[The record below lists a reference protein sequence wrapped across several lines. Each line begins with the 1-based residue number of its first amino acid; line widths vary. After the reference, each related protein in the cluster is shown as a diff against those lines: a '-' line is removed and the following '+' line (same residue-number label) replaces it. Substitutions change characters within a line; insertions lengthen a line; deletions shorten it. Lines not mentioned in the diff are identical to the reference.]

1 MLAESDPTMMGVFI
15 AVLVTLVLAGLS
27 ARLWQRSLL
36 RQVKLCTAELSAA
49 YDRLEREEAALRAA
63 AERLRAIFQANPD
76 CIGLLDREGRI
87 MEINPAGLSMFQ
99 ADSPQQVLGRP
110 VLELIAPEYLE
121 DYSSLHKRVMAGESL
136 RMEYE
141 VLALKGGRLWL
152 ETDAVPLRDHSGEVT
167 AHLAVTRDISG
178 RKAMEHELLQYFEQP
193 LVGMLTASHG
203 KGTIHVN
210 QRFCDMV
217 GYSKQEMRSMDWG
230 KLTHPDDLAAN
241 QALLEQALRGE
252 IDSYQMEKR
261 YIHKDGHIVYVHLA
275 VNCVRNAQ
283 GKVEYFIGM
292 VLDISE
298 RKQAEEALRHSQ
310 AMLVKTE
317 ALSHIGSWEWQVKT
331 DSVTWTDE
339 MFQIFKRDPAASAPS
354 FAEHPALF
362 PPDDMQRL
370 KMAVEEAVNK
380 GVSYAVELRAIQ
392 ATGEIRH
399 CIARGQAKMGA
410 DGRVERLCGSF
421 QDVTESH
428 RIEQELIAARDA
440 ANASARAKSEFLANM
455 SHEIRTPMNG
465 IIGLTRLAL
474 DQTLLPK
481 VRDYLENVLRS
492 SDSLLKI
499 LNDILDYSKIEAGLL
514 SIEDNAFDLDEM
526 LDMVR
531 NLFSFTAEEKSLVLD
546 IEVADCVPRLLIGD
560 GLRLQQV
567 LANLLGNAIK
577 FTQQGKVTLSVGFV
591 GMEQG
596 KAKLSFCVE
605 DTGIGMGEDTL
616 ANLFRPFTQADATI
630 TRRFGGTG
638 LGLAISHKLLAMLGS
653 EFKVE
658 SRIGQGTRFSFDI
671 AIKLAQANSQA
682 QHRRR
687 TQTTPATRQEGRAGA
702 LAGKRVLVAEDNRI
716 NRLVACELLRGAGI
730 QVATASNG
738 REVLALLRQEAFD
751 AVLMDVQMPEMNGLE
766 ATRLLRED
774 DNFTTLPVI
783 AITAGVTDDERD
795 RALASGMNGF
805 LAKPIDAESLL
816 GILAQWIAPSTIKGQ
831 AGSGPQHQFGKG
843 CALRLN
849 GFDLEGIMSAMG
861 SHESVIN
868 LLSLFRQDALAMMRQ
883 VEEHL
888 AAGEMARAQWH
899 LHKFKGVAGNVG
911 AVSLH
916 TAAATLDEELRQGD
930 WQADSLAALRS
941 AYRSAIDALDDL
953 QHSNCPF
960 ADSTSRSE
968 DFKATVARID
978 KLLAGHYLIT
988 DELLALLE
996 AATPPARLDLYRQV
1010 KGHIGSIN
1018 YPKAR
1023 EALNRL
1029 AED

>member
-1 MLAESDPTMMGVFI
+1 MPAESDPTVISVFI
-15 AVLVTLVLAGLS
+15 AVLATLLLAVLA

-36 RQVKLCTAELSAA
+36 RQVKFCTAELSAA
-49 YDRLEREEAALRAA
+49 YARLERGETVLQATD
-63 AERLRAIFQANPD
+63 ERMRAIFQADPD
-76 CIGLLDREGRI
+76 CIKLMDREGRI
-87 MEINPAGLSMFQ
+87 MEMNTAGLAMFQ
-99 ADSPQQVLGRP
+99 ADSPAQVLGRP
-110 VLELIAPEYLE
+110 VLELIAPEYRE
-121 DYSSLHKRVMAGESL
+121 DYAKLHQRVMDGESL
-136 RMEYE
+136 RMEHE

-152 ETDAVPLRDHSGEVT
+152 ETDAVPLRDHAGEVA

-178 RKAMEHELLQYFEQP
+178 RKAMEHELMQYFEQP
-193 LVGMLTASHG
+193 LLGLLTASPM

-217 GYSKQEMRSMDWG
+217 GYSKEEVRSMDWG
-230 KLTHPDDLAAN
+230 QLTHPDDLAAN

-261 YIHKDGHIVYVHLA
+261 YIHKDGNIVYVHLA

-292 VLDISE
+292 VLDITE
-298 RKQAEEALRHSQ
+298 RKQAEEALHHNQ
-310 AMLVKTE
+310 AMLIRTE
-317 ALSHIGSWEWQVKT
+317 ALSHIGSWEWQVKA

-339 MFQIFKRDPAASAPS
+339 MFQIFKRDPTTGAPS

-362 PPDDMQRL
+362 PPDDMERL
-370 KMAVEEAVNK
+370 RMAVEDAVNK
-380 GVSYAVELRAIQ
+380 GVPYALELRAIQ

-399 CIARGQAKMGA
+399 CIARGQAKMGS
-410 DGRVERLCGSF
+410 DGRVERLSGSF

-474 DQTLLPK
+474 DQTLSPK

-514 SIEDNAFDLDEM
+514 SIEDNVFDLDEM
-526 LDMVR
+526 LDMLR
-531 NLFSFTAEEKSLVLD
+531 NLFSINAEEKSLALA
-546 IEVADCVPRLLIGD
+546 IEVADGVPRLLLGD

-577 FTQQGKVTLSVGFV
+577 FTEQGKITLSVGFR

-596 KAKLSFCVE
+596 KAELSFCVA

-638 LGLAISHKLLAMLGS
+638 LGLAISHKLLALLGS

-658 SRIGQGTRFSFDI
+658 SRVGQGTRFSFDI
-671 AIKLAQANSQA
+671 AIKLAPAKSQA
-682 QHRRR
+682 QNGLR
-687 TQTTPATRQEGRAGA
+687 THPLPVKRQEVRPGV
-702 LAGKRVLVAEDNRI
+702 LAGTRVLVAEDNRI
-716 NRLVACELLRGAGI
+716 NRLVVCELLRGAGI

-738 REVLALLRQEAFD
+738 HEVLALVGQEAFD

-766 ATRLLRED
+766 ATRQLRED
-774 DNFTTLPVI
+774 ANFTTLPVI

-805 LAKPIDAESLL
+805 LTKPIDAESLL
-816 GILAQWIAPSTIKGQ
+816 RTLAQWIAPSTIKGQ
-831 AGSGPQHQFGKG
+831 ARSSHLHQSGTGY
-843 CALRLN
+843 ALHLN
-849 GFDLEGIMSAMG
+849 GFDLENILSAMG
-861 SHESVIN
+861 SNESVIN
-868 LLSLFRQDALAMMRQ
+868 LLSLFRQDAMAMMGQ
-883 VEEHL
+883 VEKHL
-888 AAGEMARAQWH
+888 AAGDMARAQWH

-911 AVSLH
+911 AIFLH
-916 TAAATLDEELRQGD
+916 AAAATLDEELRQGG
-930 WQADSLAALRS
+930 WQAGSLAALRS

-953 QHSNCPF
+953 QHSACPI
-960 ADSTSRSE
+960 AASTGRGE

-996 AATPPARLDLYRQV
+996 AATPPNRLGLYRQV

-1018 YPKAR
+1018 YQKAR